1 MEMNKKMTIWA
12 VSFLVVLTWGF
23 AQILETGLPH
33 DLKQVRHELDIMEG
47 ILQKTLSFAGDTGR
61 RGRQKSNLFEGNI
74 HSFYLNGQGALFTID
89 LPILHEG
96 LEPRLAELEAELE
109 MVLEHELEGQLEQ
122 LEQVDM
128 VGMEAVVRAA
138 ERLVRSVQR
147 QLERELRHLHKS
159 MDREASV
166 GAPAPRPPEPPS
178 PPEPPAPPAPQG
190 PSQEEIRARLAE
202 RKEQLQ
208 EQVETIRTNL
218 AEQRKTL
225 EEKRAE
231 LQERLDQVKVAL
243 VEALARHGDSLT
255 IVASNEYVTLIL
267 NGGEPG
273 RFRHGHESEG
283 ASVLSVKKSDIVAFS
298 KGELAMAEF
307 KGRVQHYKN

>member
-1 MEMNKKMTIWA
+1 MNKKMTIWA

-89 LPILHEG
+89 LPILHQG
-96 LEPRLAELEAELE
+96 LEPRLAELE
-109 MVLEHELEGQLEQ
+109 MVLEHELEGQLAQ

-138 ERLVRSVQR
+138 ERLVRSVQH
-147 QLERELRHLHKS
+147 QLERELRHLHQS
-159 MDREASV
+159 MNRAAPV
-166 GAPAPRPPEPPS
+166 VAPAPRPPEPP
-178 PPEPPAPPAPQG
+178 PPPGPPAPPAPQG

-208 EQVETIRTNL
+208 ERVETMRTNL

-225 EEKRAE
+225 EEKQAE
-231 LQERLDQVKVAL
+231 LQGRLDQVKVAL

-273 RFRHGHESEG
+273 GFRHGHESED